1 MYALTPLPFYFTCVI
16 VCGDVCARARVS
28 RLTIS
33 RRPLFQIAKVLQNLA
48 NRCPF
53 GEKEPFM
60 VPMNVFLKVP

>member
-1 MYALTPLPFYFTCVI
+1 MWVA
-16 VCGDVCARARVS
+16 D
-28 RLTIS
+28 
-33 RRPLFQIAKVLQNLA
+33 QIAKVLQNLA